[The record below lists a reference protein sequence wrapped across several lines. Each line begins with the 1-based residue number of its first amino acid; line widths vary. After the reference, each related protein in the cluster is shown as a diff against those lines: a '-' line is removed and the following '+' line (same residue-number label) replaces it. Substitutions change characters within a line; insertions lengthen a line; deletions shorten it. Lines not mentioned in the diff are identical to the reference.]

1 MAPQP
6 RSSIR
11 ALPPR
16 LNSCVVAAKACL
28 LLAMSTGCDVLAHL
42 DLGGSPPALV
52 AGPARPAIIQLAPKP
67 PPPRP
72 RGATALLS
80 ATQPPPPA
88 PREASIAKAPRTP
101 VLAELLPPPAKPEL
115 LAIAPGAGRSEANE
129 PPRPSVTLVAP
140 AAIEPA
146 SLIGRSADELVRNL
160 GRPKQEMPIASG
172 MTWRYQLAECTA
184 SFLLLPELATGMLKV
199 FSYEIAPRA
208 TDEAAA
214 CLGRIASDG
223 RANGT

>member
-1 MAPQP
+1 
-6 RSSIR
+6 
-11 ALPPR
+11 
-16 LNSCVVAAKACL
+16 
-28 LLAMSTGCDVLAHL
+28 MS
-42 DLGGSPPALV
+42 
-52 AGPARPAIIQLAPKP
+52 
-67 PPPRP
+67 
-72 RGATALLS
+72 
-80 ATQPPPPA
+80 
-88 PREASIAKAPRTP
+88 
-101 VLAELLPPPAKPEL
+101 
-115 LAIAPGAGRSEANE
+115 
-129 PPRPSVTLVAP
+129 LVAP

-146 SLIGRSADELVRNL
+146 SLIGRSAEELVRNL

-184 SFLLLPELATGMLKV
+184 SFLLLPELATGLLKV